1 MTDNIKP
8 EHYRTGDIDLY
19 EAFSQIFPHNEYRA
33 GMQMIAMRYMFRD
46 KNDRVEDLKK
56 AIYTLERLKEKEIE
70 RDKKNTR
77 TLEEVLGEITKT
89 AIVGK
94 YFDETYFNREDLLKR
109 LRNEGYNYLARDK
122 DGDLWVFMVRPEK
135 EDDFW
140 DAKTDYH
147 SVIIENDNFLEVQWS
162 DEEPTKITDL
172 LETYENGWRTKF
184 MGWNSDE

>member
-1 MTDNIKP
+1 MADKN
-8 EHYRTGDIDLY
+8 YRTDEADIY
-19 EAFSQIFPHNEYRA
+19 EWWYLTYPFEQYRA
-33 GMQMIAMRYMFRD
+33 IMQATTERYIRID
-46 KNDRVEDLKK
+46 EGSRVENLGE
-56 AIYTLERLKEKEIE
+56 AIYALECLKEKEIE
-70 RDKKNTR
+70 HDKKNTR